1 MKKVLI
7 IIYLIQLPL
16 LLLAQDKNDR
26 ESEIYN
32 LNKTAKIEDR
42 AGGTHN
48 ASNIGL
54 FFENRGKLYP
64 RRVTQGPSGEFPIN
78 SGKHYIYRVN
88 QWVGVP
94 GNVVQARFTE
104 DEEWEAAAGYHN
116 RDTAR
121 IAFSDDP
128 NSWNPNLGWPVKTS
142 EGENI
147 FLSDQDS
154 YCVFND
160 SNNTVSIL
168 GVQLAQTGYA
178 FGTKFAKNI
187 LFFKYELT
195 NISSKV
201 LNDVY
206 FGLYNDIDVG
216 NVSGGDPEYLDD
228 KIDFIKERNLLYF
241 FDDGISNE
249 WIDGKTGFFG
259 VMMLKTP
266 EINGVELGITDMHY
280 NLYDD
285 EVDIDTVQYG
295 ILSSS
300 ESLYNSSIGHR
311 FFHPGNNGDIH
322 FDDPSTIPAS
332 GLDLAAVMSS
342 GPYTISPGDTLVF
355 YTAFVAGE
363 NFDEMLSYSEIAQNA
378 VAANF
383 NLPKAPS
390 RPKLSAFEG
399 DFRATLFWNDESE
412 KSFDD
417 FSGYDFEGYRLY
429 RSNDKGISWEQ
440 IADFDQVNAIGK
452 NTGLQYSFVDS
463 NVVNG
468 FEYWYSITAYDKGT
482 EAIESMESPIGNNL
496 DAVNT
501 VSVIPRSDALGR
513 VNVLAEDIQNLNSG
527 KSNYLLNVVPV
538 DDDNLSNGN
547 YKTSF
552 NFVPRIESG
561 DLATD
566 VKILVTDSAA
576 TFPYKYAIKFTS
588 ETSFD
593 VKNLTLDTDI
603 RTGYNY
609 PVGGR
614 DLVITGHGIRIS
626 MIDNAETET
635 KYLPE
640 QGDIITINY
649 AMNVVKNNSD
659 SVINNRPYQLNQVQ
673 TTTNGISMKLTP
685 PNLISNVSRIGG
697 SDNIDIQFKV
707 LYPDSVLNKN
717 YVISVIGNGTLSN
730 KKFVII
736 NVSDTKI
743 ISDTLFN
750 SDSFYFEG
758 IEAKITFDESNLPS
772 AENKF
777 SLETIKAVQPNILD
791 SYSFKIKG
799 SSVSEEIIKNDIN
812 KIRVVPNPYVVA
824 SLYEPEFGELRKEP
838 LRQIQFI
845 NLPNECTIYIF
856 TVDADLIK
864 TLYHDANNGTEVWD
878 LRTEGGREIAAGMY
892 MYVVKSKTTE
902 FKERFAVIK

>member
-300 ESLYNSSIGHR
+300 ESLYNSPIGHR

-440 IADFDQVNAIGK
+440 IADFDQVNSIGK

-513 VNVLAEDIQNLNSG
+513 VNVLAEDI
-527 KSNYLLNVVPV
+527 
-538 DDDNLSNGN
+538 
-547 YKTSF
+547 
-552 NFVPRIESG
+552 
-561 DLATD
+561 
-566 VKILVTDSAA
+566 KI
-576 TFPYKYAIKFTS
+576 
-588 ETSFD
+588 
-593 VKNLTLDTDI
+593 
-603 RTGYNY
+603 
-609 PVGGR
+609 
-614 DLVITGHGIRIS
+614 
-626 MIDNAETET
+626 
-635 KYLPE
+635 
-640 QGDIITINY
+640 
-649 AMNVVKNNSD
+649 
-659 SVINNRPYQLNQVQ
+659 
-673 TTTNGISMKLTP
+673 
-685 PNLISNVSRIGG
+685 
-697 SDNIDIQFKV
+697 
-707 LYPDSVLNKN
+707 
-717 YVISVIGNGTLSN
+717 
-730 KKFVII
+730 
-736 NVSDTKI
+736 
-743 ISDTLFN
+743 
-750 SDSFYFEG
+750 
-758 IEAKITFDESNLPS
+758 
-772 AENKF
+772 
-777 SLETIKAVQPNILD
+777 
-791 SYSFKIKG
+791 
-799 SSVSEEIIKNDIN
+799 
-812 KIRVVPNPYVVA
+812 
-824 SLYEPEFGELRKEP
+824 
-838 LRQIQFI
+838 
-845 NLPNECTIYIF
+845 
-856 TVDADLIK
+856 
-864 TLYHDANNGTEVWD
+864 
-878 LRTEGGREIAAGMY
+878 
-892 MYVVKSKTTE
+892 
-902 FKERFAVIK
+902 